1 VTDAAGGWIGVVGA
15 GTMGAGIAGLAVACE
30 MPTVLYDVAPGP
42 LAAGVARIEAAL
54 ERALQRGKLEE
65 TAADAARGR
74 LRPVTDLADMAGC
87 GTVIEAA
94 PERSDLKGRILADLA
109 AIAPEAVLASN
120 TSSIAIAELA
130 ERYGAP
136 DRVVGL
142 HIFNPPGVMRLV
154 ELVATGRSAT
164 AVVAR
169 ARAVAERMGK
179 DVVLVADGPGFL
191 VNRCARPYY
200 LEALRMVEDGAAS
213 IAAIDRVC
221 VEDGAFPLGPFELMD
236 LIGIDV
242 SLAVTRSMWE
252 QSYGEPRWRP
262 APLQVRMAGSGRL
275 GRKTGGGFYADGVE
289 WADSPLADDVDRAMI
304 LDRIVAQL
312 VNEAYFA
319 VADGVASAAD
329 IDRSMAVG
337 LNHPCGPFS
346 WADRLGRDR
355 IVSLLDDLWD
365 REHDVRYRV
374 APGLRRAAE
383 EGVAGV

>member
-1 VTDAAGGWIGVVGA
+1 LADLTIGVVGA
-15 GTMGAGIAGLAVACE
+15 GTMGAGIAGLVVRCE
-30 MPTVLYDVAPGP
+30 MRAVLYDVAPEP
-42 LAAGVARIEAAL
+42 LAAGVGRIEAAL
-54 ERALQRGKLEE
+54 ERAVQRGTLDK
-65 TAADAARGR
+65 AVADAARNR
-74 LRPVTDLADMAGC
+74 LLPVTDLADMVSC
-87 GTVIEAA
+87 DLVIEAA
-94 PERSDLKGRILADLA
+94 PERADLKGRILADLA
-109 AIAPEAVLASN
+109 AIAPAAVLASN
-120 TSSIAIAELA
+120 TSSIAISELA
-130 ERYGAP
+130 ERSGAP

-142 HIFNPPGVMRLV
+142 HFFNPPGLMRLV
-154 ELVATGRSAT
+154 ELVATGRSED

-169 ARAVAERMGK
+169 ARAVAERLEK

-213 IAAIDRVC
+213 IAEIDRVC

-252 QSYGEPRWRP
+252 QSFGEPRWRP

-275 GRKTGGGFYADGVE
+275 GRKTGGGFYADGVG
-289 WADSPLADDVDRAMI
+289 WADTPLADDADRAMI

-329 IDRSMAVG
+329 IERSIVIG

-355 IVSLLDDLWD
+355 IVSVLDDLWD
-365 REHDVRYRV
+365 REHDMRYRT

-383 EGVAGV
+383 QGVTGV